1 MEASCSRS
9 HILKEWDLDLI
20 PCLPDSKTESYALKS
35 ILVGQNW
42 PSGCLTLSLF
52 PSTSSLERLACL
64 LLCGHSS
71 RFSLYLS
78 GYDSFLTIC
87 PISNSAEIAKWSPI
101 SISALAH
108 SLKISSIFYMG
119 IWLHS
124 NQCSMSGN
132 GVCHFHYDPQ
142 ISLIVFTYFF
152 FWMSW
157 DPLLKMSGTLLAC
170 VFEYKNSILDLN
182 LPWTVIWTVIF
193 YLSEIEYRAYFFYS
207 VEI

>member
-35 ILVGQNW
+35 ILVGQKW

-52 PSTSSLERLACL
+52 PSTSSLERLASL

-78 GYDSFLTIC
+78 AYDSFLTIC

-119 IWLHS
+119 IWLNS
-124 NQCSMSGN
+124 NQCSMSGH
-132 GVCHFHYDPQ
+132 GVCHFHVWPPNLTH
-142 ISLIVFTYFF
+142 SLHLFLFLNVLGSTVENVR
-152 FWMSW
+152 
-157 DPLLKMSGTLLAC
+157 DTLSLC
-170 VFEYKNSILDLN
+170 LWIQELNPWPESTLDCYMDCDILFIRN
-182 LPWTVIWTVIF
+182 RI
-193 YLSEIEYRAYFFYS
+193 
-207 VEI
+207 